1 MAALEAGMIEN
12 TFVDFR
18 RRGNHYECTSFN
30 AIRDISNQ
38 VQAYKFWDGVVV
50 SLTSDKSS
58 TENST
63 QPHVLK

>member
-38 VQAYKFWDGVVV
+38 VQAYKFGDGVVV
-50 SLTSDKSS
+50 SFKVTSREQK
-58 TENST
+58 TLPN
-63 QPHVLK
+63 PIF

>member
-38 VQAYKFWDGVVV
+38 VQIIWGWGGGF
-50 SLTSDKSS
+50 
-58 TENST
+58 
-63 QPHVLK
+63 P